1 MVRHGFT
8 LFDTAIGR
16 CGVAWGP
23 DGLLA
28 VQLPEASEPATRARL
43 AQGVP
48 DAREV
53 APPPADVQ
61 AAIDAI
67 AALVGGEARDLA
79 AIALDLADI
88 RPFHRRVYELTRAIA
103 PGATRS
109 YGELATDLGEPG
121 AAQAVAQALGRNPLP
136 LVVPCHRVL
145 AAGGAVGGFSG
156 AGGTATKRR
165 LLAIEGA
172 PGYGDPTLF

>member
-1 MVRHGFT
+1 MVQHGFT

-23 DGLLA
+23 SGLLA
-28 VQLPEASEPATRARL
+28 VQLPEASESATRARL
-43 AQGVP
+43 AKAVP
-48 DAREV
+48 DASEV
-53 APPPADVQ
+53 AQPPADVQ

-67 AALVGGEARDLA
+67 VALVGGEARDLA
-79 AIALDLADI
+79 TIALDLADVP
-88 RPFHRRVYELTRAIA
+88 PFHRRVYELTRAIA

-109 YGELATDLGEPG
+109 YGELAKELGEPG
-121 AAQAVAQALGRNPLP
+121 AAQAVGQALGRNPFP

-165 LLAIEGA
+165 LLAVEGA
-172 PGYGDPTLF
+172 PGYSEPTLF